1 MKNVGMLTRLLT
13 LIGVQQKELYFLY
26 FWCHP
31 IFAKA
36 YNEIMG
42 RSVRGTLHFS
52 SGN

>member
-13 LIGVQQKELYFLY
+13 LIGVQQKELHFLY

-36 YNEIMG
+36 YNEIIG
-42 RSVRGTLHFS
+42 QVCKGYSPF
-52 SGN
+52 